1 MTALGGYLVRYV
13 VLRRALG
20 YQPDN
25 DAQLLGAFVRY
36 LDGDGQTTVT
46 VAASLAWA
54 DQATADQQ
62 SARRLQAVRGF
73 ARYLTGFEPDTQVPP
88 PGLIAAA
95 DVRRTPHIF
104 TEEQTCALMKTAGS
118 LTPPV
123 WGLGMATVIG
133 LMAATGLRPGEI
145 YRLGRDHVDLGAGRL
160 AVMHSKHG
168 KSRQIPLHATTV
180 DALGRY
186 AHLRDRSFAD
196 PAGSGFFLTA
206 SGSDLTS
213 EVVAR
218 CFRRLVRTAGIDP
231 AGGGRS
237 PARLG
242 DLRHSFAVHTL
253 LSWHHA
259 GVDVQRQLPVLS
271 AFLGHN
277 EPAHTYWYLQAVP
290 ELMAFAAD
298 RLDRFWQVRS

>member
-1 MTALGGYLVRYV
+1 
-13 VLRRALG
+13 
-20 YQPDN
+20 
-25 DAQLLGAFVRY
+25 
-36 LDGDGQTTVT
+36 
-46 VAASLAWA
+46 
-54 DQATADQQ
+54 
-62 SARRLQAVRGF
+62 
-73 ARYLTGFEPDTQVPP
+73 
-88 PGLIAAA
+88 
-95 DVRRTPHIF
+95 
-104 TEEQTCALMKTAGS
+104 MKTAGS

-123 WGLGMATVIG
+123 WGLAMATVIG

-206 SGSDLTS
+206 SGSNLTS

-218 CFRRLVRTAGIDP
+218 CFRRLVLTAGIDP
-231 AGGGRS
+231 SGGGRS

-253 LSWHHA
+253 LSWHHT